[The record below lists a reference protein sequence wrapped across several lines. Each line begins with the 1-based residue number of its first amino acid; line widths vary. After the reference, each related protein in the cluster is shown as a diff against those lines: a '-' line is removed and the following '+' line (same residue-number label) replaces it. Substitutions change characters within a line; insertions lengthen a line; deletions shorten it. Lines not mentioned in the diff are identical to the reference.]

1 MSHKERVR
9 HNCME
14 YLQSRQLSYCFN
26 EQEFNRIYRKSTPQ
40 GNAFSIGL
48 DAADYMIL
56 TYKPTSHDTGNDD

>member
-9 HNCME
+9 QNCME

-26 EQEFNRIYRKSTPQ
+26 EQEFTRIYRKSTPQ

-48 DAADYMIL
+48 NAADCLIIN
-56 TYKPTSHDTGNDD
+56 YKPPNQ

>member
-9 HNCME
+9 QHCND

-26 EQEFNRIYRKSTPQ
+26 EAEFSRIYRKSTPG

-48 DAADYMIL
+48 DAADFMIFN
-56 TYKPTSHDTGNDD
+56 YKPASHDTGNAN